1 MSVFKSPRGDFIM
14 KKRALLSVSDKTG
27 VTEFAKQLVELGF
40 ELIST
45 GGTKKAIQEA
55 GIPVIGVSDVTGFP
69 EILDGR
75 VKTLNP
81 LIHGGLL
88 AKFDEP
94 SHIEQMSQ
102 HQIDPIQI
110 VCVNLYPFQQT
121 IEKPDVTVEDAIEN
135 IDIGGP
141 TMLRSAAKNH
151 QYVAVVV
158 DPSDYE
164 KVISDLK
171 DAGEVTFETRRAL
184 AAKVFRHTA
193 AYDAII
199 AGYMTELT
207 GLETPE
213 KLTVTYELKQG
224 LRYGENPH
232 QKAAFYSKPL
242 GSKFSI
248 AYAEQLHGKEL
259 SYNNIHDA
267 DAALQIVK
275 EFSEPAAVAV
285 KHMNPCGVGTGK
297 DIFTAFEKAFE
308 ADPVSIFGGIIA
320 LNREVDKD
328 LAEKLHEIFLEIVI
342 APSFTEEALAVLTT
356 KKNLRLLTIAFD
368 QQGTN
373 EMTLTSVEGG
383 LLTQDQDSYSLDNA
397 TITIPTD
404 RKPTDEEWEALKLGW
419 KVVKHVKSNAIVV
432 TDKQMTLGVGAGQMN
447 RVGSAKIALEQ
458 AGEKTK
464 GAALASDAFF
474 PMDDTV
480 EAAAQA
486 GITAII
492 QPGGSIRDE
501 DSIKKANEY
510 GIAMVFTAVRHF
522 KH

>member
-1 MSVFKSPRGDFIM
+1 M
-14 KKRALLSVSDKTG
+14 KKRALISVSDKTG
-27 VTEFAKQLVELGF
+27 VIEFAKKLVELGF
-40 ELIST
+40 EIIST
-45 GGTKKAIQEA
+45 GGTKKAIHEA

-88 AKFDEP
+88 AKFDDP
-94 SHIEQMSQ
+94 SHKAQMDEHS
-102 HQIDPIQI
+102 IDPIQI

-121 IEKPDVTVEDAIEN
+121 IEKPGVTVEDAIEN

-158 DPSDYE
+158 DPTDYE
-164 KVISDLK
+164 TVISDLK
-171 DAGEVTFETRRAL
+171 EVNEVRFETRRAL

-193 AYDAII
+193 AYDSII
-199 AGYMTELT
+199 ANYMTELV
-207 GLETPE
+207 GIETPE
-213 KLTVTYELKQG
+213 KLTVTYELKQP

-232 QKAAFYSKPL
+232 QKASFYRKPL

-248 AYAEQLHGKEL
+248 ANATQLHGKEL
-259 SYNNIHDA
+259 SYNNINDA

-275 EFSEPAAVAV
+275 EFTEPAAVAV

-297 DIFTAFEKAFE
+297 DIVAAYEKAFE
-308 ADPVSIFGGIIA
+308 ADPLSIFGGIIA
-320 LNREVDKD
+320 LNREVDRST
-328 LAEKLHEIFLEIVI
+328 AEKMHEIFLEIII
-342 APSFTEEALAVLTT
+342 APSFEKEAIDILTS
-356 KKNLRLLTIAFD
+356 KKNIRLLTIPF
-368 QQGTN
+368 GGN
-373 EMTLTSVEGG
+373 ENPESKLTSIEGG
-383 LLTQDQDSYSLDNA
+383 LLVQDRDEYSLEHA
-397 TITIPTD
+397 TISYPTD

-432 TDKQMTLGVGAGQMN
+432 SDAQMTLGIGAGQMN

-458 AGEKTK
+458 AGEKAK

-480 EAAAQA
+480 EAAAKA
-486 GITAII
+486 GVTAII
-492 QPGGSIRDE
+492 QPGGSIKDE

-510 GIAMVFTAVRHF
+510 GIAMVFTGVRHF